1 MQLIR
6 CYVVANDAD
15 VTNQNKSSP
24 IPSNFLQQSTGD
36 FSSHNK
42 KVPVTVKI
50 PTIKHPYNDDNSVTS
65 MEVPIDPSLFL
76 PYEEVTIDDDDD
88 DDEETVSAT
97 ETKIETEKMK
107 KMLPLKIETQ
117 TLSNKEVILESN
129 TTDELQKQ
137 DSIEIRNNGK
147 FICTSCPEE
156 FSSNSDLQNHV
167 LTHSIT
173 KTTRASLASKT
184 EVTTPETPKK
194 KKDKIRD
201 LRRKKI
207 AIRIKLS
214 PKKVNIK
221 TKAKVPAKFP
231 CPICFDKQLSSKRNV
246 NLHLE
251 STHKINGKY
260 RCNGNDCKKVFM
272 KLENLLKH
280 KTIHN
285 SIKQRQQVV
294 KPTSSITV
302 HQCLYCVKS
311 YTSSANRIM
320 HQKKMHADK
329 EKNEK

>member
-6 CYVVANDAD
+6 CYVVANDTEM
-15 VTNQNKSSP
+15 TNQNKSSP
-24 IPSNFLQQSTGD
+24 VPSNFLQQSTGD

-65 MEVPIDPSLFL
+65 MEVPIDPGLFL
-76 PYEEVTIDDDDD
+76 PYEEVTIDDDD
-88 DDEETVSAT
+88 EETVSAT
-97 ETKIETEKMK
+97 ETRIETEKMIK
-107 KMLPLKIETQ
+107 VLPLKIETQ
-117 TLSNKEVILESN
+117 TLSNKEVILETN
-129 TTDELQKQ
+129 TTNQKQKQ
-137 DSIEIRNNGK
+137 DPIEESNNEK
-147 FICTSCPEE
+147 HICPSCPEE
-156 FSSNSDLQNHV
+156 FFLVNDLQTHV
-167 LTHSIT
+167 LTHIIS
-173 KTTRASLASKT
+173 KTTRASITPKM
-184 EVTTPETPKK
+184 EVSTHQGTPKK
-194 KKDKIRD
+194 KKDKMRD

-221 TKAKVPAKFP
+221 AKAKVPARFP

-251 STHKINGKY
+251 STHKVNGKY

-285 SIKQRQQVV
+285 NTMKQKQQVV
-294 KPTSSITV
+294 KPTSSV
-302 HQCLYCVKS
+302 AVYQCPYCVKS
-311 YTSSANRIM
+311 YTTSANRIL

>member
-15 VTNQNKSSP
+15 MTNQNKASP

-50 PTIKHPYNDDNSVTS
+50 PTIKHPYTDDNSVTS
-65 MEVPIDPSLFL
+65 MEVPIDPGLFL
-76 PYEEVTIDDDDD
+76 PYEEVTIDD

-97 ETKIETEKMK
+97 ETKIETEKLK

-117 TLSNKEVILESN
+117 TLSNKEVIVESN
-129 TTDELQKQ
+129 TTDEQQKQ
-137 DSIEIRNNGK
+137 DPIETRNNGK
-147 FICTSCPEE
+147 YICSSCPEE

-167 LTHSIT
+167 LTHLIS
-173 KTTRASLASKT
+173 KTTRASMAPKM
-184 EVTTPETPKK
+184 EVSIHGTPKK
-194 KKDKIRD
+194 KKDKMRD

-214 PKKVNIK
+214 PKKVNVK
-221 TKAKVPAKFP
+221 AKAKVPARFP

-251 STHKINGKY
+251 STHKVNGKY

-285 SIKQRQQVV
+285 SMKQKQQVV
-294 KPTSSITV
+294 KPASSV
-302 HQCLYCVKS
+302 AVYQCPYCVKS
-311 YTSSANRIM
+311 YTTSANRIL